1 MITIYI
7 HNDKYRQNLFGA
19 SPFASP
25 KNASFADRQLPTNND
40 AWIKTPANSNKIIIK
55 QIYSKLN
62 VMLSKIIRENIY
74 KYYL

>member
-7 HNDKYRQNLFGA
+7 HNDKYRQNLFGP
-19 SPFASP
+19 SLFAYP
-25 KNASFADRQLPTNND
+25 KNASFTDRQLPTNNA
-40 AWIKTPANSNKIIIK
+40 AWIKTPPNSKKIIIN